1 MQGELSVN
9 KNAYGR
15 YHVALDISSE
25 DYEGIQDGLG
35 RPIPFQI
42 NSDDG
47 VTLSVKLVDSLAF
60 EDLYFNAGDN
70 PPLVIA
76 VESAAISANIKASF
90 PYKPA
95 TTTINVTD

>member
-15 YHVALDISSE
+15 YPVVLDISSL
-25 DYEGIQDGLG
+25 DYEALTDGKG

-47 VTLSVKLVDSLAF
+47 VTLSVLLVDSTAYANV
-60 EDLYFNAGDN
+60 YFNAGDN

-76 VESAAISANIKASF
+76 VASASITANITAMY

-95 TTTINVTD
+95 TTTISV

>member
-15 YHVALDISSE
+15 YPVTLDISSSA
-25 DYEGIQDGLG
+25 YTALTDGKG
-35 RPIPFQI
+35 YPIPFQI

-47 VTLSVKLVDSLAF
+47 VTLSVLLVDSAAYV
-60 EDLYFNAGDN
+60 DVYFNAGDN

-76 VESAAISANIKASF
+76 VASAAISANITAMY

-95 TTTINVTD
+95 TTTINT